1 MNLFKTL
8 ARRQDKGR
16 DRPGGRAGRQREPLG
31 LQGDDLVG
39 LWSFLTSDFVE
50 ADLLSFM
57 QCFAAFSNDGT
68 EMDEEIG
75 TGLSG
80 DETITLVIVEPFDS
94 AGLLF
99 RHI

>member
-1 MNLFKTL
+1 MN
-8 ARRQDKGR
+8 
-16 DRPGGRAGRQREPLG
+16 RPGNRAGRLREPPG
-31 LQGDDLVG
+31 LHGDDLVG

-50 ADLLSFM
+50 ADLLSFV

-80 DETITLVIVEPFDS
+80 DESITLVIIEPFNG